1 MTDLRKSPPTQEQMK
16 EYWHKARQCGS
27 VEELLAKDG
36 PLSFLFKDTIETMLK
51 EEMTAHLGYK
61 AGDVSKKQT
70 SNSRNGHYSRKL
82 KSESGEMEIQV
93 PRDRDGKFS
102 PQILPK
108 NKTKTSE
115 LEAKIISMYA
125 KGMTTSDIAI
135 HLSDMYLGAD
145 VSATFI
151 SQVTEKILPLAKEWQ
166 ARELDKTYPV
176 VFFDAIHYKVR
187 EDGKIVS
194 KAVYVSMGINL
205 EGKREVLGFYIG
217 ESESSKFWMQVFTDL
232 SNRGVSDILIACVD
246 GLKGLPDAIKSIFP
260 KTEVQL
266 CIIHQ
271 IRNSLRYVGSK
282 NQKEFALDL
291 KNIYQ
296 ATTKELAF
304 EEIGKLDE
312 KWGKLYPVV
321 INSWRNN
328 WENLST
334 FFQYSSPIRKLIYTT
349 NIIEGFHRQLRKVTK
364 NRSIFPHDD
373 SLFKLLYLATMEASR
388 KWNTARRNWAEII
401 GQLAIHFEGR
411 LSLGL

>member
-1 MTDLRKSPPTQEQMK
+1 
-16 EYWHKARQCGS
+16 
-27 VEELLAKDG
+27 
-36 PLSFLFKDTIETMLK
+36 
-51 EEMTAHLGYK
+51 
-61 AGDVSKKQT
+61 
-70 SNSRNGHYSRKL
+70 
-82 KSESGEMEIQV
+82 MEIQV

-271 IRNSLRYVGSK
+271 IRNSLRYVGVKKSK
-282 NQKEFALDL
+282 K
-291 KNIYQ
+291 
-296 ATTKELAF
+296 
-304 EEIGKLDE
+304 G
-312 KWGKLYPVV
+312 VC
-321 INSWRNN
+321 S
-328 WENLST
+328 
-334 FFQYSSPIRKLIYTT
+334 
-349 NIIEGFHRQLRKVTK
+349 
-364 NRSIFPHDD
+364 
-373 SLFKLLYLATMEASR
+373 
-388 KWNTARRNWAEII
+388 
-401 GQLAIHFEGR
+401 
-411 LSLGL
+411 